1 MIASPSSPG
10 EASEVCMTIRI
21 IAIDDHPL
29 ILKALADMLK
39 EHPDIQ
45 LVATSNQGSQL
56 LKLVRDK
63 KPDIAILDLGMSNDS
78 FDPISSVR
86 YLHEQHPKVKVLIL
100 TGYDDGLWVRELV
113 KAGASGYML
122 KSDDFSLSIPQ
133 AIRALYQ
140 GGKFFSPGIT
150 EKLIDNSFDD
160 KLTARELS
168 VLNLLSQGLAT
179 DSIADNLGVS
189 EKRVRN
195 LLVSICDKLVVD
207 RTDGVSLRIAAIN
220 QARKQGLIPA
230 E

>member
-1 MIASPSSPG
+1 
-10 EASEVCMTIRI
+10 MTIRI

-29 ILKALADMLK
+29 ILKALSDMLK

-56 LKLVRDK
+56 LKLVREK
-63 KPDIAILDLGMSNDS
+63 KPDIAIVDLGMSLDS
-78 FDPISSVR
+78 FDPIYAVHTI
-86 YLHEQHPKVKVLIL
+86 HEQDPMVKVLIL
-100 TGYDDGLWVRELV
+100 TGYDDGLWVRELI
-113 KAGASGYML
+113 KAGASGYIL

-150 EKLIDNSFDD
+150 EKLLDISYDD
-160 KLTARELS
+160 KLTGKEIS

-179 DSIADNLGVS
+179 DTIADNLGVS

-207 RTDGVSLRIAAIN
+207 RSEGISLRIAAIN
-220 QARKQGLIPA
+220 QARKLGLIPK

>member
-1 MIASPSSPG
+1 LLPG
-10 EASEVCMTIRI
+10 TLAGKDIEVFMTIRI

-29 ILKALADMLK
+29 ILKALSDMLK

-56 LKLVRDK
+56 LKLVREK
-63 KPDIAILDLGMSNDS
+63 KPDVAIVDLGMSADS

-86 YLHEQHPKVKVLIL
+86 TIHEQYPKVKVLIL

-133 AIRALYQ
+133 AIRAVYQ

-150 EKLIDNSFDD
+150 ELLIDNSFDD
-160 KLTARELS
+160 KLTERELS

-179 DSIADNLGVS
+179 DAIANNLGVS

-207 RTDGVSLRIAAIN
+207 RTAGVSLRIAAIN
-220 QARKQGLIPA
+220 KAREMGLIPK

>member
-1 MIASPSSPG
+1 
-10 EASEVCMTIRI
+10 MTIRI
-21 IAIDDHPL
+21 IAVDDHPL

-56 LKLVRDK
+56 LRLVREK
-63 KPDIAILDLGMSNDS
+63 QPDVAIVDLGMPADS

-86 YLHEQHPKVKVLIL
+86 TIHEQFPNVKVLIL
-100 TGYDDGLWVRELV
+100 TGYDEGLWVRELV

-133 AIRALYQ
+133 AIRALYR
-140 GGKFFSPGIT
+140 GGKFFSPGIADN
-150 EKLIDNSFDD
+150 LLDNSLDN
-160 KLTARELS
+160 KLTERELS
-168 VLNLLSQGLAT
+168 VLYLLSQGLAT
-179 DSIADNLGVS
+179 EAIARNLGVS

-195 LLVSICDKLVVD
+195 LLVSICDKLDVD
-207 RTDGVSLRIAAIN
+207 RSEDVSLRIAAIN
-220 QARKQGLIPA
+220 KARKLGLIPA

>member
-1 MIASPSSPG
+1 MAIL
-10 EASEVCMTIRI
+10 EANEVQMTIRI

-29 ILKALADMLK
+29 ILKALSDLLN

-45 LVATSNQGSQL
+45 LVATSNLGSQL
-56 LKLVRDK
+56 LKLVREK
-63 KPDIAILDLGMSNDS
+63 NPDIAIVDLGMTNDP
-78 FDPISSVR
+78 FDPISSIR
-86 YLHEQHPKVKVLIL
+86 NLHEQYPNVKILIL

-133 AIRALYQ
+133 AIRALYK
-140 GGKFFSPGIT
+140 GGKFFSPGIADQ
-150 EKLIDNSFDD
+150 LLDHSLDQQ
-160 KLTARELS
+160 LTAREMS

-179 DSIADNLGVS
+179 EAIANNLNVS

-195 LLVSICDKLVVD
+195 LLVSICDKLEVD
-207 RTDGVSLRIAAIN
+207 RAEGVSLRIAAIN
-220 QARKQGLIPA
+220 KARKLGLIPG

>member
-1 MIASPSSPG
+1 
-10 EASEVCMTIRI
+10 MTIRV
-21 IAIDDHPL
+21 IAVDDHPL
-29 ILKALADMLK
+29 ILKALSDLLK

-45 LVATSNQGSQL
+45 LVATTNQGSQL

-63 KPDIAILDLGMSNDS
+63 SPDVAIVDLGMTTDS
-78 FDPISSVR
+78 FDPIFSVR
-86 YLHEQHPKVKVLIL
+86 TLHEQYPKVKVLIL

-133 AIRALYQ
+133 AVRALHA

-150 EKLIDNSFDD
+150 D
-160 KLTARELS
+160 KLFDNELDNKLTSREIS
-168 VLNLLSQGLAT
+168 VLNLMAQGLSTEA
-179 DSIADNLGVS
+179 IASNLGIS

-220 QARKQGLIPA
+220 EARKLGLIPS

>member
-1 MIASPSSPG
+1 
-10 EASEVCMTIRI
+10 MTIRI

-29 ILKALADMLK
+29 ILKALSDLLK

-45 LVATSNQGSQL
+45 LVATANQGSQL
-56 LKLVRDK
+56 LKMVREK
-63 KPDIAILDLGMSNDS
+63 KPDVAIVDLGMTADS

-86 YLHEQHPKVKVLIL
+86 TLHEQFPNVKVLIL

-133 AIRALYQ
+133 AIRALYR
-140 GGKFFSPGIT
+140 GGKFFSPGIADN
-150 EKLIDNSFDD
+150 LLDNSLDN
-160 KLTARELS
+160 KLTERELS
-168 VLNLLSQGLAT
+168 VLYLLSQGLSTEA
-179 DSIADNLGVS
+179 IASNLGVS

-195 LLVSICDKLVVD
+195 LLVSMCDKLEVN
-207 RTDGVSLRIAAIN
+207 RSDGVSMRIAAIN
-220 QARKQGLIPA
+220 KARKLGLIPG

>member
-1 MIASPSSPG
+1 
-10 EASEVCMTIRI
+10 MTIRI

-29 ILKALADMLK
+29 ILKALTDMLK

-56 LKLVRDK
+56 LKLVREK
-63 KPDIAILDLGMSNDS
+63 KPDVAIVDLGMTIDS

-86 YLHEQHPKVKVLIL
+86 ALHEQHPQVKVLIL

-133 AIRALYQ
+133 AIRAVYQ

-150 EKLIDNSFDD
+150 DKLLDSSYDD
-160 KLTARELS
+160 KLTERELS
-168 VLNLLSQGLAT
+168 VLNLLSQGLTTEA
-179 DSIADNLGVS
+179 IANNLGVS

-195 LLVSICDKLVVD
+195 LLVSICDKLDVD
-207 RTDGVSLRIAAIN
+207 RSDGVALRITAIN
-220 QARKQGLIPA
+220 KARKLGLIPGD
-230 E
+230 

>member
-1 MIASPSSPG
+1 MVIRVIA
-10 EASEVCMTIRI
+10 V
-21 IAIDDHPL
+21 DDHHL
-29 ILKALADMLK
+29 ILKAISDLLK
-39 EHPDIQ
+39 EYPDIK

-56 LKLVRDK
+56 LKLVRDN
-63 KPDIAILDLGMSNDS
+63 KPDVAIVDLGMTADT

-86 YLHEQHPKVKVLIL
+86 TLHDQYPNVKVLIL

-140 GGKFFSPGIT
+140 GYKFFSPGVADKIV
-150 EKLIDNSFDD
+150 DNDLD

-168 VLNLLSQGLAT
+168 VINLLSQGLAT
-179 DSIADNLGVS
+179 EAIAKNLGVS

-195 LLVSICDKLVVD
+195 VLVIICDKLAVD
-207 RTDGVSLRIAAIN
+207 KAEGVSPRVTAIN
-220 QARKQGLIPA
+220 KARELGLIPRQ
-230 E
+230 

>member
-1 MIASPSSPG
+1 
-10 EASEVCMTIRI
+10 MTIRI

-29 ILKALADMLK
+29 ILRALSDILK

-56 LKLVRDK
+56 LRLVREK
-63 KPDIAILDLGMSNDS
+63 KPDIAILDLGMTTDS

-86 YLHEQHPKVKVLIL
+86 TLSEQYPKVKVLIL

-122 KSDDFSLSIPQ
+122 KSDDFSLNIPQ

-140 GGKFFSPGIT
+140 GGKFFSPAIAD
-150 EKLIDNSFDD
+150 KLIDNSFND

-168 VLNLLSQGLAT
+168 VINLLSQGLAT
-179 DSIADNLGVS
+179 EAIASNLGVS

-220 QARKQGLIPA
+220 QARKLGLIRG

>member
-1 MIASPSSPG
+1 
-10 EASEVCMTIRI
+10 MTIRI

-29 ILKALADMLK
+29 ILRALSDLLK

-45 LVATSNQGSQL
+45 LVATANQGSQL
-56 LKLVRDK
+56 LKMVREK
-63 KPDIAILDLGMSNDS
+63 KPDVAIVDLGMVADS

-86 YLHEQHPKVKVLIL
+86 TLHEQFPNVKVLIL

-133 AIRALYQ
+133 AIRAMYR
-140 GGKFFSPGIT
+140 GGKFFSPGIADN
-150 EKLIDNSFDD
+150 LLDNSLDN
-160 KLTARELS
+160 KLTERELS
-168 VLNLLSQGLAT
+168 VLYLLSQGLSTEA
-179 DSIADNLGVS
+179 IASKLGVS

-195 LLVSICDKLVVD
+195 LLVSICDKLEVD
-207 RTDGVSLRIAAIN
+207 RSEGVSLRIAAIN
-220 QARKQGLIPA
+220 KARKLGLIPA

>member
-1 MIASPSSPG
+1 
-10 EASEVCMTIRI
+10 MTIRI

-29 ILKALADMLK
+29 ILRALTDMLK

-56 LKLVRDK
+56 LKLVREK
-63 KPDIAILDLGMSNDS
+63 KPDVAIIDLGMTTDS

-86 YLHEQHPKVKVLIL
+86 ALHEQHPKVKVLIL

-133 AIRALYQ
+133 AIRAVYQ

-150 EKLIDNSFDD
+150 EKLLDSSYDD
-160 KLTARELS
+160 KLTERELS

-179 DSIADNLGVS
+179 EAIAKNLGVS

-195 LLVSICDKLVVD
+195 LLVSICDKLGVD
-207 RTDGVSLRIAAIN
+207 RTDGVALRITAIN
-220 QARKQGLIPA
+220 KARKLGLIPG

>member
-1 MIASPSSPG
+1 MAIL
-10 EASEVCMTIRI
+10 EANEVQMTIRI

-29 ILKALADMLK
+29 ILKALSDLLN

-45 LVATSNQGSQL
+45 LVATSNLGSQL
-56 LKLVRDK
+56 LKLVREK
-63 KPDIAILDLGMSNDS
+63 NPDIAIVDLGMTTDP
-78 FDPISSVR
+78 FDPISSIR
-86 YLHEQHPKVKVLIL
+86 NLHEQYPNVKILIL

-133 AIRALYQ
+133 AIRALYK
-140 GGKFFSPGIT
+140 GGKFFSPGIADQ
-150 EKLIDNSFDD
+150 LLDHSLDQQ
-160 KLTARELS
+160 LTAREMS

-179 DSIADNLGVS
+179 EAIANNLNVS

-195 LLVSICDKLVVD
+195 LLVSICDKLEVD
-207 RTDGVSLRIAAIN
+207 RAEGVSLRIAAIN
-220 QARKQGLIPA
+220 KARKLGLIPG

>member
-1 MIASPSSPG
+1 MK
-10 EASEVCMTIRI
+10 EAQMTIRV
-21 IAIDDHPL
+21 IAVDDHPL
-29 ILKALADMLK
+29 ILRALSDLLK

-45 LVATSNQGSQL
+45 LVATANQGSQL
-56 LKLVRDK
+56 LKLVREK
-63 KPDIAILDLGMSNDS
+63 KPDVAIVDLGMTIDS

-86 YLHEQHPKVKVLIL
+86 MLHEQYPKVKVLIL

-133 AIRALYQ
+133 AIRALVQ

-150 EKLIDNSFDD
+150 DKLLDNSFDD
-160 KLTARELS
+160 KLTERELS

-179 DSIADNLGVS
+179 DAIANNLGVS

-207 RTDGVSLRIAAIN
+207 RAEGVSLRIAAIN
-220 QARKQGLIPA
+220 KARKLGLIPG